1 MGRIR
6 ASIWKGRSSVTS
18 EGAKTDA
25 PRFLGKRNQQKGQ
38 SSEGLQSS
46 CWRSGYDFMNAIAC
60 WGSPNERKC
69 IGCLCFIQC
78 YADQAKKWQ
87 RGKEG
92 NPRTLWHLLVSLL
105 FDYCTVMEFW
115 GNKWISNIFFP
126 TIYFWKKLSN
136 ILGKNFM
143 IYKKVYFLLADN
155 ILLGTFW
162 LFLLFIHMYG

>member
-1 MGRIR
+1 MRPGFWERETSRRGR
-6 ASIWKGRSSVTS
+6 A
-18 EGAKTDA
+18 
-25 PRFLGKRNQQKGQ
+25 Q
-38 SSEGLQSS
+38 SLQSS
-46 CWRSGYDFMNAIAC
+46 CWRSGFAFMNAIAC

-69 IGCLCFIQC
+69 IRCLCFIQC
-78 YADQAKKWQ
+78 YADQALQWQ

-105 FDYCTVMEFW
+105 FLPVMEFL

-126 TIYFWKKLSN
+126 TIYFWRKLSN